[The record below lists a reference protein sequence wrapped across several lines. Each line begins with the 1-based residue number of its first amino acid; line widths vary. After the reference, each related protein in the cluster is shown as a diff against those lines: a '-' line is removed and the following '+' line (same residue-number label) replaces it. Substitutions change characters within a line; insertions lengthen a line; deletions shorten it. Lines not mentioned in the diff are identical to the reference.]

1 MECLKESSN
10 FKILL
15 SQKLTFNC
23 SITINDNS
31 LTEVSFY
38 SRDFTTE
45 EPFKLVNIKINIP
58 FVGNNEG
65 NRNGCMS
72 RNRILTYI
80 DDELACDSSITSYT
94 AWNLQNL
101 NIDGFITDLKPGKH
115 TLRIKACVNFG
126 TLHIPFINQSYIEY
140 TTKPSLSCG
149 ILITGNN

>member
-1 MECLKESSN
+1 MESTKINSN
-10 FKILL
+10 FEILL

-23 SITINDNS
+23 SISIDEKT

-38 SRDFTTE
+38 TRDFTTKE
-45 EPFKLVNIKINIP
+45 SFKLVNIKINIP
-58 FVGNNEG
+58 FVWNKEG
-65 NRNGCMS
+65 NKNGANS

-94 AWNLQNL
+94 ELNLQIL

-126 TLHIPFINQSYIEY
+126 TLYIPFLNKNYVEY
-140 TTKPSLSCG
+140 TITPPLSCG
-149 ILITGNN
+149 MLITEFK